1 MALFRVLCWA
11 LIFILRNGLVLL
23 LVLYVNW
30 EEGTLQI
37 LTLILTQILTLI
49 LMVDVLPMVAF

>member
-11 LIFILRNGLVLL
+11 LIFILRNRLVLF

-30 EEGTLQI
+30 GDALLI
-37 LTLILTQILTLI
+37 LTSILTQILTLI
-49 LMVDVLPMVAF
+49 LMVDVLPMVTF